1 MSKLILI
8 TTLLAYFAL
17 LLFIAWLTARRGS
30 GNQAFF
36 RGSQSSPW
44 LAVSFGM
51 IGASISGVTF
61 VSVPGMVQSI
71 DLTYLQTCMGFFFGY
86 VLVAKVL
93 LPLYYKSGVTS
104 IYSYLETRFGPHT
117 YHTGA
122 AFFVLSRMTGAA
134 ARLYLVCLIL
144 YNFVFASLG
153 VPFWVLSAGIIVC
166 IWLYTHKSG
175 IATIVWTDTML
186 TFCLLGALIW
196 ILIAIMGRLDLSFSE
211 TWQAVTTNPHF
222 RIFEF
227 NDWQSKQHFVKQF
240 LSGVFIVIVMTGLD
254 QDMMQKNLSCRTL
267 KASQK
272 NMILN
277 GSTYLP
283 VNFLFL
289 VLGILLLLVA
299 QKEGFTL
306 PDKGDEIL
314 PFFAASGI
322 LGVPVLILF
331 TVGIIA
337 AAFSSADSALTA
349 LTTSI
354 CVDFLG
360 LEKKTNS
367 PSASSETT
375 RKAIRLRHKVHI
387 GVSICI
393 LGFILAFKAVD
404 NKSVIDTIYT
414 LCGYTYGPLLGF
426 YAFGLYT
433 HRTPRDRWVPLI
445 AISSPLLCGVINYI
459 VSTQYGYTFGYEL
472 LMLNGFLTFAG
483 LWGLA
488 IKNRK
493 LKPIPNGY

>member
-1 MSKLILI
+1 
-8 TTLLAYFAL
+8 
-17 LLFIAWLTARRGS
+17 
-30 GNQAFF
+30 
-36 RGSQSSPW
+36 
-44 LAVSFGM
+44 M
-51 IGASISGVTF
+51 IGASLSGVTF
-61 VSVPGMVQSI
+61 VSVPGMVRSI

-86 VLVAKVL
+86 ILVAKVL
-93 LPLYYKSGVTS
+93 LPLYYKSGITS
-104 IYSYLETRFGPHT
+104 IYSYLETRFGRHT

-122 AFFVLSRMTGAA
+122 AFFILSKMTGAA

-144 YNFVFASLG
+144 FNFVFASLG

-166 IWLYTHKSG
+166 IWLYTYKSG

-186 TFCLLGALIW
+186 TFCLLGALVF
-196 ILIAIMGRLDLSFSE
+196 ILIAVMGRLNLSVSE
-211 TWQAVTTNPHF
+211 TYQAVTTNPHF
-222 RIFEF
+222 KIFEF
-227 NDWQSKQHFVKQF
+227 NDWHSTQHFVKQF
-240 LSGVFIVIVMTGLD
+240 FSGIFIVIVMTGLD

-289 VLGILLLLVA
+289 ILGILLLLVA

-306 PDKGDEIL
+306 PSKGDEIL

-322 LGVPVLILF
+322 LGVPVLVLF

-360 LEKKTNS
+360 LEKKENS
-367 PSASSETT
+367 SNTSATVGNSTVSEKT
-375 RKAIRLRHKVHI
+375 RKAVSLRHKVHI

-433 HRTPRDRWVPLI
+433 HRTPRDKWVPLI
-445 AISSPLLCGVINYI
+445 AIASPLLCGILNNI
-459 VSTQYGYTFGYEL
+459 ISTQYGYTFGYEL
-472 LMLNGFLTFAG
+472 LMLNGFFTFAG

-488 IKNRK
+488 IKNNK